1 MKILSL
7 QYGNKQLSLQINSF
21 LECAFDDH
29 THVNNFLNTWKYCGT
44 LWPCNHACPINNT
57 TKKFRFLFCHACIN
71 YYTKHQETAVQSSQ
85 KAKYKFKNTT
95 SSTNLYH

>member
-29 THVNNFLNTWKYCGT
+29 THVNNLLNT
-44 LWPCNHACPINNT
+44 
-57 TKKFRFLFCHACIN
+57 
-71 YYTKHQETAVQSSQ
+71 
-85 KAKYKFKNTT
+85 
-95 SSTNLYH
+95 